1 MRVTARAVYVAMTDF
16 LVGRRPHLDHLYIE
30 VQGLPGQ
37 RMVEIHIDRG
47 KADLDHGNRP
57 WPETGGDVG
66 LLTRAQGCSRGKI
79 LLRNPLAHVGTPLAI
94 GLLGRHRD
102 LEAIAGSPPLE
113 RLLQAGDDV
122 AVADQYR
129 DRFTVERGFGS
140 LGLAH
145 RSDRIMKTHDV
156 VVFDLH
162 ERPELDGTCAAQSSH
177 YPDRNP
183 ATPAHRRYIGLLA
196 LLALLSACASAPRT
210 GRAPPASQPATISA
224 VTQRANEVT
233 LRALGLV
240 GTPYVYGGNTP
251 QGGFD
256 CSGLVNFVFADAA
269 ALSLPR
275 TTAQMAAMPARSVKR
290 NALRTG
296 DLVFFSEREVPSHV
310 GIYVGNGRFV
320 HAPNEGG
327 TVRLDELSNPYWN
340 RNYRFSRRV
349 ID

>member
-16 LVGRRPHLDHLYIE
+16 LVSRRPHLDHLHIE

-47 KADLDHGNRP
+47 QADLDYGNRP

-66 LLTRAQGCSRGKI
+66 LLTRAQGCGRGKI

-113 RLLQAGDDV
+113 RLLQAGDYA

-129 DRFTVERGFGS
+129 DRFTVERGLGS
-140 LGLAH
+140 LGLTH
-145 RSDRIMKTHDV
+145 RSERIMETYDV

-162 ERPELDGTCAAQSSH
+162 ARPELDGTCAAQSRH
-177 YPDRNP
+177 YPDRDP
-183 ATPAHRRYIGLLA
+183 ATPAHGRDVWWLA
-196 LLALLSACASAPRT
+196 LLALLSACTSVPRT
-210 GRAPPASQPATISA
+210 GSAPPASQPATISA

-256 CSGLVNFVFADAA
+256 CSGLVTFVFADAA
-269 ALSLPR
+269 ALRLPR
-275 TTAQMAAMPARSVKR
+275 TTAQMAAMPARPVKR
-290 NALRTG
+290 DALRTG
-296 DLVFFSEREVPSHV
+296 DLVFFSERDVPSHV

-327 TVRLDELSNPYWN
+327 TVRLDALSNPYWN